1 MIAALERL
9 KSAHE
14 PLPAQLSAFGIATGR
29 PVGGLKRLFMSHPPL
44 DERITAL
51 QAATLP

>member
-14 PLPAQLSAFGIATGR
+14 PLPAQFAAFGIASGT
-29 PVGGLKRLFMSHPPL
+29 VGSGLRRLFMSHPSL
-44 DERITAL
+44 DERIAAL
-51 QAATLP
+51 RAAR

>member
-9 KSAHE
+9 KSANE

-29 PVGGLKRLFMSHPPL
+29 PVGGFKRLFMSHPPL